1 MLKEER
7 HAYIAD
13 LLRREGKVLSAALAA
28 RLHVSEDT
36 IRRDLDELATAGT
49 VQRVHGGALP
59 RLPLAA
65 YDERDGAGEVA
76 KGAIAAAAADLAR
89 DGQLIVMDS
98 GTTVLAVARRLP
110 PTLRATVLTN
120 SVPVAAA
127 LACHP
132 AVAVHMVGGA
142 LKKEAQA
149 LVGVPAVEALRAV
162 RADLCYLGICSL
174 HPEVGISVPDDEEA
188 QVKRAMVQ
196 NAAEVVA
203 VTGSEKLGAADRYV
217 VGPLRALTQ
226 LVTDRAADD
235 AVLAP
240 FRDQGIT
247 VIQVSH
253 HDQALASLP
262 HRTHAREAHTE
273 T

>member
-7 HAYIAD
+7 HAHIAD
-13 LLRREGKVLSAALAA
+13 LLRREGKVLSAPLAA
-28 RLHVSEDT
+28 RLDVSEDT
-36 IRRDLDELATAGT
+36 IRRDLDELAAAGT

-59 RLPLAA
+59 RLPPVP
-65 YDERDGAGEVA
+65 YDERDGAGGAV

-110 PTLRATVLTN
+110 PALRATVLTN
-120 SVPVAAA
+120 SVPVAAV
-127 LACHP
+127 LAHHP
-132 AVAVHMVGGA
+132 AVDVRMVGGY

-188 QVKRAMVQ
+188 HMKRAMVQ
-196 NAAEVVA
+196 NAAGVVA
-203 VTGSEKLGAADRYV
+203 VTGSEKIGAAERYV
-217 VGPLRALTQ
+217 VGPPRALTH
-226 LVTDRAADD
+226 LVTDHSVDD
-235 AVLAP
+235 AALAP
-240 FRDQGIT
+240 FRDHGIT
-247 VIQVSH
+247 VIQV
-253 HDQALASLP
+253 
-262 HRTHAREAHTE
+262 
-273 T
+273 